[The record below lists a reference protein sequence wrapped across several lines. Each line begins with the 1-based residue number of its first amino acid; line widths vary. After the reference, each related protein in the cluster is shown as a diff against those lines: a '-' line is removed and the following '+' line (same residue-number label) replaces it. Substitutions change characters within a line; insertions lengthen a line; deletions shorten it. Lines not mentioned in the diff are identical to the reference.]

1 MPLLQPPSSILVF
14 KNPISFQMTKPA
26 QQFCLFEYPVSLKNI
41 SVYWRTMLALVL
53 QYFRETCCRFCCK
66 ILWWYSVAYKG
77 HFKYKLLQSVFSFR
91 YCFHGRATVCR
102 ELCKLV
108 KIAKHVLANNSS
120 IFIFECNCI
129 APLMATAVMQEQL
142 VCTTGPHACN
152 VLAKHSCSHL
162 FVRWVSFLRMNCCS
176 SLSRCYGTIR
186 HVSFCYPIELC
197 SIVSVYSPTSTILIM
212 SLLSF
217 ISIKYSSSATAL
229 MVRRWPQT
237 NTDTYMVSVCHWY
250 TAVTHCHL
258 SVLGVCVCVC
268 SSCSCF

>member
-1 MPLLQPPSSILVF
+1 MWP
-14 KNPISFQMTKPA
+14 TKD
-26 QQFCLFEYPVSLKNI
+26 SL
-41 SVYWRTMLALVL
+41 
-53 QYFRETCCRFCCK
+53 
-66 ILWWYSVAYKG
+66 
-77 HFKYKLLQSVFSFR
+77 KYKLLQSVFSFR